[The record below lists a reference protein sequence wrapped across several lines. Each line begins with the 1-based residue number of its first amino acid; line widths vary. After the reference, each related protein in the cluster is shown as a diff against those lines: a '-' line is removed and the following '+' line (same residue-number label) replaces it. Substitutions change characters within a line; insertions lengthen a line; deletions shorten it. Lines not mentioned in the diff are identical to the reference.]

1 MRSRKHGVQWM
12 YSLSSHEFRR
22 AFRMSKDNFYILLHL
37 VEDDLRKDKFKAMN
51 SSGSPV
57 TPLIKLA
64 ATVRWLAGGMYI
76 DICGLYGLS
85 QTSFFI
91 PFVGRCGP
99 QSTRWILLLPIWSYF
114 QLIFVHVKKRRPI
127 LLFFRVILCCSIVC
141 ALLTVRNFTK
151 HNICL

>member
-1 MRSRKHGVQWM
+1 MF
-12 YSLSSHEFRR
+12 SLSAHEFRR

-64 ATVRWLAGGMYI
+64 ATLRWLAGGMYI

-85 QTSFFI
+85 QTSFFH
-91 PFVGRCGP
+91 PLRGP
-99 QSTRWILLLPIWSYF
+99 LWPTIYALDIALADMVVFPTDIRSCEKAAADFAVFSRNMLQ
-114 QLIFVHVKKRRPI
+114 H
-127 LLFFRVILCCSIVC
+127 CVC
-141 ALLTVRNFTK
+141 AVDGTITVIVTK
-151 HNICL
+151 HGTE

>member
-1 MRSRKHGVQWM
+1 
-12 YSLSSHEFRR
+12 
-22 AFRMSKDNFYILLHL
+22 MSKDNFYILLHL

-85 QTSFFI
+85 QTSFFH
-91 PFVGRCGP
+91 PLRGP
-99 QSTRWILLLPIWSYF
+99 LWPTIYALDIALADMVVFPTDIRSCEKTATDFAVFSRNMLQ
-114 QLIFVHVKKRRPI
+114 H
-127 LLFFRVILCCSIVC
+127 CVC
-141 ALLTVRNFTK
+141 AVDGTDYTK
-151 HNICL
+151 HNICLILLFVTY